1 MTARTLQT
9 TDGNHDH
16 ATGVDGGDAPP
27 SSPSSRDSSVD
38 AVASHSRTVC
48 STCIV
53 TFNSR
58 ATIGRLLQ
66 SVAEAGIATRVRILD
81 NASTD
86 DTVQVILAESAQ
98 LGLELT
104 LQVSHVNVGFPR
116 ACNELLRLSCEPV
129 IAVINPDVELTP
141 GVLEHLAGVAH
152 DDSSIGIVTCRLM
165 TRSGRAQTA
174 PARSRP
180 RLRHLVV
187 RDLPRRVGDVMRGG
201 RPNPLSVDRDVECMS
216 GALMVFRRDLL
227 SAVGYLDD
235 SVFMFLEDIDFA
247 ARVRRAG
254 YRIRYVGTRWAWHD
268 CGASSERH
276 EARLYAL
283 LPRVWITYLSR
294 YGSLFERA
302 LVRPFIFVLAA
313 GTGIKR
319 VLARESASGQL
330 AAMLGA
336 LTYRAAT
343 PRAAESGPASPA
355 RHEQAW

>member
-1 MTARTLQT
+1 
-9 TDGNHDH
+9 
-16 ATGVDGGDAPP
+16 
-27 SSPSSRDSSVD
+27 
-38 AVASHSRTVC
+38 
-48 STCIV
+48 
-53 TFNSR
+53 
-58 ATIGRLLQ
+58 
-66 SVAEAGIATRVRILD
+66 
-81 NASTD
+81 
-86 DTVQVILAESAQ
+86 
-98 LGLELT
+98 
-104 LQVSHVNVGFPR
+104 
-116 ACNELLRLSCEPV
+116 
-129 IAVINPDVELTP
+129 
-141 GVLEHLAGVAH
+141 
-152 DDSSIGIVTCRLM
+152 
-165 TRSGRAQTA
+165 
-174 PARSRP
+174 
-180 RLRHLVV
+180 
-187 RDLPRRVGDVMRGG
+187 
-201 RPNPLSVDRDVECMS
+201 
-216 GALMVFRRDLL
+216 MVFRRDLL

>member
-9 TDGNHDH
+9 TDGKQDH
-16 ATGVDGGDAPP
+16 RAGVDRGNARPASLSG
-27 SSPSSRDSSVD
+27 RDSSVNTC
-38 AVASHSRTVC
+38 ASQSRSVC

-58 ATIGRLLQ
+58 ATIGRLLR
-66 SVAEAGIATRVRILD
+66 SVAGASITAHVRILD

-86 DTVQVILAESAQ
+86 DTVQLILAENAQ

-104 LQVSHVNVGFPR
+104 LQVSDVNLGFPR
-116 ACNELLRLSCEPV
+116 ACNELLRASCEPV
-129 IAVINPDVELTP
+129 IAVVNPDVELTP
-141 GVLEHLAGVAH
+141 GVLEHLAGVAYE
-152 DDSSIGIVTCRLM
+152 DDSIGIVTCRLM
-165 TRSGRAQTA
+165 ARTGQAQTA
-174 PARSRP
+174 PARPRP

-187 RDLPRRVGDVMRGG
+187 RDLPRRIADAVLVGRAD
-201 RPNPLSVDRDVECMS
+201 PLSVDRDVECMS

-227 SAVGYLDD
+227 AAVGYLDD

-283 LPRVWITYLSR
+283 LPRVWITYLNR
-294 YGSLFERA
+294 YGSPFERA
-302 LVRPFIFVLAA
+302 VVRPFIFVLAA
-313 GTGIKR
+313 GTGVKR
-319 VLARESASGQL
+319 VLARESPSGQL

-343 PRAAESGPASPA
+343 PQGAGSGAPPSG
-355 RHEQAW
+355 RREQPW

>member
-165 TRSGRAQTA
+165 TRSGRA
-174 PARSRP
+174 RP
-180 RLRHLVV
+180 HPRGPV
-187 RDLPRRVGDVMRGG
+187 R
-201 RPNPLSVDRDVECMS
+201 
-216 GALMVFRRDLL
+216 
-227 SAVGYLDD
+227 GYAI
-235 SVFMFLEDIDFA
+235 S
-247 ARVRRAG
+247 
-254 YRIRYVGTRWAWHD
+254 
-268 CGASSERH
+268 SSETC
-276 EARLYAL
+276 
-283 LPRVWITYLSR
+283 PD
-294 YGSLFERA
+294 
-302 LVRPFIFVLAA
+302 
-313 GTGIKR
+313 
-319 VLARESASGQL
+319 ASGTSCVVAGPIRCL
-330 AAMLGA
+330 S
-336 LTYRAAT
+336 TAT
-343 PRAAESGPASPA
+343 WSV
-355 RHEQAW
+355 